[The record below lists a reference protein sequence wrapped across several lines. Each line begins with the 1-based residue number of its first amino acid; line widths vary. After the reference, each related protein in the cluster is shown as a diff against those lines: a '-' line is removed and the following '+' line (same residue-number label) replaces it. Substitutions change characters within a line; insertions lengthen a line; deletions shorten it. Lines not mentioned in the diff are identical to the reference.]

1 MLAVSGEART
11 TTLIRKSAERPASAA
26 GRSRLGD
33 YTRPIA
39 REQRITRDRRP
50 AIVFVVSALVVAG
63 AIGAALFGLP
73 VRTWFDQDREL
84 AALDNELDEMESV
97 NAELQHEVDRLQT
110 PDGVRVAARE
120 ELGLIE
126 ANEQRETIAGMPVV
140 PADLPD
146 GWPYTAAEQI
156 ITIRSTGAP

>member
-1 MLAVSGEART
+1 MTEART
-11 TTLIRKSAERPASAA
+11 TTVIRKPASRPASSA

-50 AIVFVVSALVVAG
+50 AIVFAVSALVVAG

-73 VRTWFDQDREL
+73 VRTWFDQNREL
-84 AALDNELDEMESV
+84 AALDNELNEMEHV
-97 NAELQHEVDRLQT
+97 NAELQHEVDQLQT
-110 PDGVRVAARE
+110 ADGVRAAARE

-126 ANEQRETIAGMPVV
+126 AGEQRETVAGMPVV
-140 PADLPD
+140 PVDLPN
-146 GWPYTAAEQI
+146 GWPYAAAEQI